1 MQEIKINPQ
10 LTWLSFNV
18 EDLRN
23 TSELATYGIDL
34 ETLQYAEDKNE
45 RPHTEFIP
53 DSQDFVLI
61 FNSLDLLNSEVHYKT
76 VPITFV
82 AQKNRL
88 ITLYHPE
95 NEYLINQIKKY
106 CFQNKP
112 ETVYHLLFIS
122 LFLISEAFFPY
133 LEQIDKSK
141 EEINQKL
148 REKTTKKNL
157 LALSDIET
165 GMLYIVSSA
174 NQNTLLLEQLKT
186 KSIYRQFNETEKEQL
201 EDAIIEAQQLASM
214 THLNAQILEQL
225 AGTYNNVLNNNL
237 NDNMT
242 TLTIVSVLL
251 AGLAVITGF
260 FGMNVPLPLTN
271 QKDAWV
277 WIIGACII
285 LWLLYAALFR
295 YIIGRRQ

>member
-95 NEYLINQIKKY
+95 NEY
-106 CFQNKP
+106 
-112 ETVYHLLFIS
+112 
-122 LFLISEAFFPY
+122 
-133 LEQIDKSK
+133 
-141 EEINQKL
+141 
-148 REKTTKKNL
+148 
-157 LALSDIET
+157 
-165 GMLYIVSSA
+165 
-174 NQNTLLLEQLKT
+174 
-186 KSIYRQFNETEKEQL
+186 FN
-201 EDAIIEAQQLASM
+201 
-214 THLNAQILEQL
+214 
-225 AGTYNNVLNNNL
+225 
-237 NDNMT
+237 
-242 TLTIVSVLL
+242 
-251 AGLAVITGF
+251 
-260 FGMNVPLPLTN
+260 
-271 QKDAWV
+271 
-277 WIIGACII
+277 
-285 LWLLYAALFR
+285 
-295 YIIGRRQ
+295 

>member
-23 TSELATYGIDL
+23 TSELATYGIDLDLILRFVFLVIYCLNSQNSNTIKNGRFQHWKNKNSIDL

-106 CFQNKP
+106 CFQNEP

-122 LFLISEAFFPY
+122 LFLISFIPKKPVMTANPA
-133 LEQIDKSK
+133 KSTETIVK
-141 EEINQKL
+141 VVILSFKL
-148 REKTTKKNL
+148 L
-157 LALSDIET
+157 LR
-165 GMLYIVSSA
+165 
-174 NQNTLLLEQLKT
+174 TLL
-186 KSIYRQFNETEKEQL
+186 
-201 EDAIIEAQQLASM
+201 
-214 THLNAQILEQL
+214 
-225 AGTYNNVLNNNL
+225 
-237 NDNMT
+237 
-242 TLTIVSVLL
+242 
-251 AGLAVITGF
+251 
-260 FGMNVPLPLTN
+260 
-271 QKDAWV
+271 
-277 WIIGACII
+277 
-285 LWLLYAALFR
+285 
-295 YIIGRRQ
+295 